1 MPSAARGKQSRQ
13 PMCRVPPSGPPPS
26 PSRLL
31 STGDKL
37 DGMCEYLQ
45 SQYFLHAF
53 FSVSE
58 CKLFDTDSGIGEGI
72 GCEVGELESAI
83 SDDGALRHMTSSH
96 DLMTNY
102 RECSGIVRT
111 AGGDVLPIEGVGD
124 ILLRFLSDSGAFDI
138 QLLNVAFVPQLSH
151 NLLSLQQ
158 FTAAHYTHFRT
169 KNGVNSQFKS
179 GQKLQARKFG
189 RTIVL
194 RGYCM
199 TRNDDKAFRATIA
212 PGVKP
217 PNFNMDVDINDFNCS
232 FGHVHEG
239 LLRETAKQQN
249 VNLTGTL
256 RECQGCSIAKG
267 RATPIAT
274 TTGTRAVKPGGRV
287 FLGVCGEKSV
297 QSIGGKKYKLMI
309 RDDFTGFN
317 TVNFMRRKD
326 EVSRYFRQYLADYRF
341 TGVPCPVETVHTDDA
356 AEFKG
361 GAFADLYREWG
372 IRQEFT
378 TADSPQFNGVVER
391 GIAII
396 ESAGKAAII

>member
-1 MPSAARGKQSRQ
+1 MNN
-13 PMCRVPPSGPPPS
+13 
-26 PSRLL
+26 
-31 STGDKL
+31 DH
-37 DGMCEYLQ
+37 LQ
-45 SQYFLHAF
+45 SQYFLDAF

-58 CKLFDTDSGIGEGI
+58 CKLFETDSGIGEGI

-83 SDDGALRHMTSSH
+83 SDDRTLRHMTSSH
-96 DLMTNY
+96 DSMTNY

-124 ILLRFLSDSGAFDI
+124 IFLRFLSDSGAFDI

-158 FTAAHYTHFRT
+158 FTAAHHTYFRT
-169 KNGVNSQFKS
+169 KNGVNLQFKS
-179 GQKLQARKFG
+179 GQTLQARKFG
-189 RTIVL
+189 RMNVL
-194 RGYCM
+194 RGYRM

-217 PNFNMDVDINDFNCS
+217 PNFNMDVDINDFHCS

-239 LLRETAKQQN
+239 LLRETAKQRN
-249 VNLTGTL
+249 DNLTGTL

-267 RATPIAT
+267 RAKPIAT
-274 TTGTRAVKPGGRV
+274 TTGTRTVKPGGRV
-287 FLGVCGEKSV
+287 FLGVCGEKGV
-297 QSIGGKKYKLMI
+297 QSIGGKKYMLMI
-309 RDDFTGFN
+309 RDYSTRFSA
-317 TVNFMRRKD
+317 VYFMCSKD

-341 TGVPCPVETVHTDDA
+341 TGVPWPIETVRTDDA

-361 GAFADLYREWG
+361 GAFADLCRERG

-378 TADSPQFNGVVER
+378 AADSPQVNGVAKR
-391 GIAII
+391 GIAI
-396 ESAGKAAII
+396 GG